1 MWEGHRQPL
10 RKLKYHWKHL
20 HVSLHVLADLDP
32 AQVLRK
38 GCPILMVAQQPSSTP
53 AAFYFPDLKFVVLWC
68 LVQSTLSAGGE
79 WGVSH
84 AWRSV
89 KKKVMGILVEKVAC
103 VVNRHSITTSVSEA
117 KPGTNSI
124 FYKTS
129 RNKRVRFKV
138 LHVDFST
145 NYSTISPLNLS

>member
-1 MWEGHRQPL
+1 M
-10 RKLKYHWKHL
+10 
-20 HVSLHVLADLDP
+20 VS
-32 AQVLRK
+32 
-38 GCPILMVAQQPSSTP
+38 
-53 AAFYFPDLKFVVLWC
+53 
-68 LVQSTLSAGGE
+68 SAE
-79 WGVSH
+79 HTERRWGV
-84 AWRSV
+84 RGFTRMKKC